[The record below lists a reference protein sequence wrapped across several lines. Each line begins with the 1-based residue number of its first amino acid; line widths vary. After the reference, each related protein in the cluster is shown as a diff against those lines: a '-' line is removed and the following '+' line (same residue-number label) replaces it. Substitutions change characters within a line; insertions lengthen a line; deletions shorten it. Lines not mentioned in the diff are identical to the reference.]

1 MRMRHKIPSV
11 FSLSMVDVLCCA
23 LGCVILLW
31 LLGAKQTEDETSELR
46 EQALAD
52 REQNAKMLASA
63 QDANAKLD
71 QRFCGLLI
79 DRDRAV
85 ALEARLAMRI
95 AELERTRDL
104 LGAHLSDEKARAGDL
119 EGQLKKS
126 LARAQKL
133 ETEVMAGT
141 ASLES
146 ERKKANA
153 LDKKADA
160 LDKKLAAAES
170 ALKATRVELDSEKN
184 RSTASQR
191 QLSDLNREI
200 DARKRELSALN
211 KMLGDAEAARKK
223 LEGTLA
229 MREKDLDA
237 ARREAKD
244 RLDAAKRE
252 GKDRL
257 DAAKR
262 EAKDRLDASEARER
276 SLEELLKERAA
287 AIDGATRAYEALKV
301 EAASLRSTKDG
312 RFAGINL
319 TGKRAIFLVD
329 MSGSMEMVDEKT
341 PSPEKWKEVCTTVGR
356 LMRSL
361 SQLEKYQVICFST
374 KLLYPLG
381 DEGKWRDHD
390 PLKSPQ
396 QVVKALSAVKPKA
409 GTNMYLALE
418 AAFKYR
424 ADKLDTVYLLSD
436 GLPNHGEGISEQQD
450 RELGEIER
458 GQLLGRYV
466 RKKLKE
472 EWNKPIARSERVK
485 INTVGF
491 FFESPD
497 LGSFLWALA
506 RENEGSFVGMSKP

>member
-1 MRMRHKIPSV
+1 MRVRHKIPSV

-31 LLGAKQTEDETSELR
+31 LLGAKQTEDETSQLR
-46 EQALAD
+46 DQALAD
-52 REQNAKMLASA
+52 REQSAKMLASA
-63 QDANAKLD
+63 QDASAKLD
-71 QRFCGLLI
+71 QRLRGLLI

-95 AELERTRDL
+95 ADLERTRDL
-104 LGAHLSDEKARAGDL
+104 LGAHLSDEKTRAGDL
-119 EGQLKKS
+119 EKRLKTS

-133 ETEVMAGT
+133 ETEVMAGS
-141 ASLES
+141 ASLDSERKKLDS
-146 ERKKANA
+146 ERKKAG
-153 LDKKADA
+153 A

-170 ALKATRVELDSEKN
+170 ALKATRADLDSEKN
-184 RSTASQR
+184 RSTVAQR

-211 KMLGDAEAARKK
+211 RTLSDAEAARKK

-229 MREKDLDA
+229 VRDKELEA
-237 ARREAKD
+237 TRRESAVRDKA
-244 RLDAAKRE
+244 LEAT
-252 GKDRL
+252 
-257 DAAKR
+257 KR
-262 EAKDRLDASEARER
+262 EAKERLDASAARER
-276 SLEELLKERAA
+276 SLEEQLRDRAA
-287 AIDGATRAYEALKV
+287 AIDGATRAYETLKV

-319 TGKRAIFLVD
+319 TGRRVVFLVD

-341 PSPEKWKEVCTTVGR
+341 PAPEKWKEVCTTVGR

-361 SQLEKYQVICFST
+361 SHLEKYQVICFST

-396 QVVKALSAVKPKA
+396 QVVKALGAVKPKA

-436 GLPNHGEGISEQQD
+436 GLPNHGEGVSDKQD
-450 RELGEIER
+450 RELSEIER
-458 GQLLGRYV
+458 GQLLGRHV
-466 RKKLKE
+466 RRKLKE
-472 EWNKPIARSERVK
+472 QWNKPTGRSERVK
-485 INTVGF
+485 INTIGF

-506 RENEGSFVGMSKP
+506 RENDGSFVGMSKP